1 MFQEAFYEVLKH
13 EGVVSITSWSKDN
26 VHVANTWNSYVQ
38 ITTDHRI
45 LIPAAWFHKTQKM

>member
-26 VHVANTWNSYVQ
+26 VHVANT
-38 ITTDHRI
+38 
-45 LIPAAWFHKTQKM
+45 